1 MSTNA
6 SNAIIFVYKKI
17 ENSRIVAALNQYGD
31 RTFWKTNSDESTMW
45 PKVNGFNFN

>member
-45 PKVNGFNFN
+45 LKLNGFNVN